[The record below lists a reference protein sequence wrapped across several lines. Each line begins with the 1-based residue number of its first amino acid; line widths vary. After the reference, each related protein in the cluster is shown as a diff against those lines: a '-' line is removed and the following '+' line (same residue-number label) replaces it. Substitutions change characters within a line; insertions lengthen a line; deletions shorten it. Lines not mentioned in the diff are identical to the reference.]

1 MSLYCIRPLYV
12 VRSGL
17 FRYINIMKFHEVLH
31 LLALFVF
38 LDNGSR
44 DGEKFDRASN
54 GKFVKRIHE

>member
-1 MSLYCIRPLYV
+1 
-12 VRSGL
+12 
-17 FRYINIMKFHEVLH
+17 MKFHEVLH

>member
-1 MSLYCIRPLYV
+1 
-12 VRSGL
+12 
-17 FRYINIMKFHEVLH
+17 MKFHEVLH

-54 GKFVKRIHE
+54 GKFVTKGYMNNAILYIMQVDRFEKKNH